1 MTQKR
6 YLKTLLRFLKLGI
19 YNQQTFYNV
28 LYIFTYKR
36 DSSLQ
41 QLNAFNFQDEEF
53 EPLAIFFVV
62 LVFYSYTQRS
72 LKVISMYIT
81 FHSCVGVLL
90 SSLLWSHTVSVGNF
104 HIDKIGRW
112 IHLPPPFWSC
122 VFKISLRGY

>member
-6 YLKTLLRFLKLGI
+6 YLKTLLRFLGI

-41 QLNAFNFQDEEF
+41 QLNAFNFQDDEF
-53 EPLAIFFVV
+53 YPMAIFVV
-62 LVFYSYTQRS
+62 VVYSYTQRN

-90 SSLLWSHTVSVGNF
+90 RSLLWSHTVSVGNF
-104 HIDKIGRW
+104 HIDKTGR
-112 IHLPPPFWSC
+112 
-122 VFKISLRGY
+122 

>member
-62 LVFYSYTQRS
+62 LVFYSLYSTQS
-72 LKVISMYIT
+72 KSD
-81 FHSCVGVLL
+81 FHVYHF
-90 SSLLWSHTVSVGNF
+90 SLLRRSIIKQSTVEPYRVCGQFSH
-104 HIDKIGRW
+104 
-112 IHLPPPFWSC
+112 
-122 VFKISLRGY
+122 